1 MMTGNQWDRG
11 QARGLKTAM
20 AAGLCLFIWGLQLQ
34 RPEPARADIVPPE
47 KLHPAAAAYRRSTFL
62 LNLRPVIWSQ
72 VWGDMQV
79 IAKSIERLDPNAAKR
94 FRIQIEDARKIAE
107 PAAKDDGGPGRVAA
121 REKGRRIT
129 FTLST
134 RAMSSLLVRVIRRIG
149 PAAGRREVNPLLREA
164 RKIFKTFS
172 DTLPYYDPDA
182 WKDMQLSWLEA
193 FSRLGTPGV
202 LKVGARPMDA
212 SGIRASLSLIAA
224 YFEENFSKF
233 TAGAERRLAPR
244 PVSSPT
250 YVKTGKPPARL
261 PPGANINKQLPRP
274 RQILGM
280 AARGVDES
288 ETTLIALGDM
298 GFDSPQILGE
308 PARSLGISCNTC
320 HNKSI
325 TNPNFF
331 IPGISSRK
339 GGVDISSSFFAP
351 HANNGLFDPVDI
363 PDLRGIRFT
372 APYTRNGRIPTL
384 REFTRNA
391 IVNEFNGPEP
401 DPMIVDAIVAYMNE
415 FEFLPNP
422 KLNKDGTLN
431 RERASAAAL
440 RGEKTFRREF
450 PQMMG
455 GKSCASCHI
464 PSALF
469 LDHKQH
475 NIGSAKGGFDR
486 YSHDGAFDTP
496 TLLSAKSTAPYFHE
510 GSLPT
515 LRAVNV
521 WFNKQFNLGLTK
533 QDIDDLTAYVEAV
546 SEGIEPYEDSIYTLE
561 PELEEFKFFLS
572 TYEFLKERKKKDLI
586 TVLLR
591 TVSDEIQAHK
601 WQVQDRAHLPTL
613 NKMESLLRGALAAHL
628 EGKSKETDTKI
639 AAYRALYEESAE
651 KLK

>member
-20 AAGLCLFIWGLQLQ
+20 AVGLCLFIWGLQLQ
-34 RPEPARADIVPPE
+34 RPAPARADIVPPE
-47 KLHPAAAAYRRSTFL
+47 KLLPAVAAYRRSTFL

-79 IAKSIERLDPNAAKR
+79 IAKSIERLDPDAAKR

-107 PAAKDDGGPGRVAA
+107 PAAKDDEEPDRVAA

-149 PAAGRREVNPLLREA
+149 PAAGRREVDPLLREA
-164 RKIFKTFS
+164 RKIFKAFA
-172 DTLPYYDPDA
+172 DTLPYYDPAA

-202 LKVGARPMDA
+202 LKVGARSMDA

-250 YVKTGKPPARL
+250 YVKTGKRPARL

-288 ETTLIALGDM
+288 ETLLIALGDM
-298 GFDSPQILGE
+298 AFDSPRILGE
-308 PARSLGISCNTC
+308 PARSLRISCNTC

-339 GGVDISSSFFAP
+339 GGVDVSSSFFAP
-351 HANNGLFDPVDI
+351 HANNGVFDPVDI

-372 APYTRNGRIPTL
+372 APYTRNGRFPSL

-391 IVNEFNGPEP
+391 IINEFNGPEP

-422 KLNKDGTLN
+422 KVNQDGTLN
-431 RERASAAAL
+431 RKRVSAAAM
-440 RGEKTFRREF
+440 RGKKIFHRKF

-475 NIGSAKGGFDR
+475 NIGSAKGGFDK

-496 TLLSAKSTAPYFHE
+496 TLLSARFTQPYFHD

-515 LRAVNV
+515 LRAVNE
-521 WFNKQFNLGLTK
+521 WFNGKFNLGLTPK
-533 QDIDDLTAYVEAV
+533 EMDDLTAYVEAV
-546 SEGIEPYEDSIYTLE
+546 GDGVESYETSIYTLA
-561 PELEEFKFFLS
+561 PELEEFSFFLS
-572 TYEFLKERKKKDLI
+572 TYEFLKQRKKPHLV
-586 TVLLR
+586 TVLLE
-591 TVSDEIQAHK
+591 TVIDELQAHK
-601 WQVQDRAHLPTL
+601 WDVRDKGLLPTL
-613 NKMESLLRGALAAHL
+613 NRMESMLREALAAHKA
-628 EGKSKETDTKI
+628 GKADETDAKI
-639 AAYRALYEESAE
+639 AAYRTLYQKNSG
-651 KLK
+651 KLE